1 MTLQTI
7 AFIALLVLSLVV
19 GGTYTMLGLE
29 AKAHMTS
36 EASESDRSIG
46 WLFWWSWEK
55 RLYDPEGQRLCRKGN
70 FLVLPL
76 IALYIAW
83 YFLLVKK

>member
-1 MTLQTI
+1 MQTVVLV
-7 AFIALLVLSLVV
+7 ALLVLSLAV
-19 GGTYTMLGLE
+19 GGAYTMLGLE

-55 RLYDPEGQRLCRKGN
+55 RLYDPEGQRLRRKGN
-70 FLVLPL
+70 LLVLPL
-76 IALYIAW
+76 IALYVAW
-83 YFLLVKK
+83 YVLLVK